1 MDKHKTRDR
10 EITPDEL
17 DQVVRGM
24 GPVTQHKRRKI
35 MSTAINVV
43 DRELTTAE
51 LELVA
56 GGMDTGTLNSIE
68 VGIFTGFGFLAG
80 LACYETGHV
89 GYLMGRLH

>member
-1 MDKHKTRDR
+1 
-10 EITPDEL
+10 
-17 DQVVRGM
+17 
-24 GPVTQHKRRKI
+24 
-35 MSTAINVV
+35 MSTAINVA

-56 GGMDTGTLNSIE
+56 GGVDTGTLNSIE
-68 VGIFTGFGFLAG
+68 VGIFTGLGFLAG

>member
-1 MDKHKTRDR
+1 MNMQKTN
-10 EITPDEL
+10 E
-17 DQVVRGM
+17 
-24 GPVTQHKRRKI
+24 
-35 MSTAINVV
+35 

-56 GGMDTGTLNSIE
+56 GGVDTGTLSSIE